1 LDALERIARS
11 KEQPPS
17 VKRPKMENGVEFYD
31 QEVEE
36 DDDVLIVE
44 TRRSSIEEGEIMDE
58 EEEMKIERT
67 NVTVRRKRVSTLKN
81 DSET

>member
-1 LDALERIARS
+1 
-11 KEQPPS
+11 
-17 VKRPKMENGVEFYD
+17 MENGVEFYD
-31 QEVEE
+31 QEGEE